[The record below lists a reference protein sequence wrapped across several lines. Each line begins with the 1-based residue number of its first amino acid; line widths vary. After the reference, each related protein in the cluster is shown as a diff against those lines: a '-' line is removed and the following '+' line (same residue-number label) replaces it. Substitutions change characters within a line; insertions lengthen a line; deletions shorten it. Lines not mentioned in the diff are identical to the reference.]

1 MKRIIILFSLFALC
15 LSCAS
20 DVDIK
25 ETTGNLSGIVAD
37 KTTGEPVPVVSLTL
51 EPGGKS
57 TVTGSDGSF
66 SFKDLEAG
74 EYLVTISK
82 KNYKENSVAVNVI
95 AGRDVETH
103 LLIERIPAFV
113 TSDRTE
119 LDFGDNETL
128 TTLSFNII
136 NQSYEDLSW
145 HIEYDKSESCFISS
159 IVPENGR
166 TKYGKTATVV
176 VKIDR
181 DKLVAG
187 ENISSIVVV
196 SDNGDGSSEISIK
209 AEGQGKYKPVLN
221 TLDVSEVSSSSVRVN
236 GKIIDNGFPEY
247 TERGFVYSLN
257 SMPTFD
263 NTISRLTVPLSD
275 DQVFSYKINGLTL
288 GSKYFVRAYAVN
300 KLGVAY
306 SSNEVEF
313 SPMAT
318 EPIVMT
324 SDVVELDI
332 ANATAVCKGNIEYVG
347 DPIYTERGFVYGLQP
362 APDINDSKVIVSGS
376 GAGEFSAKI
385 KNLELDNEYYVRAY
399 VENVLGVYYGNEVSF
414 VTATTSATVKLLDA
428 TSANTVDGS
437 IVLHGDILNVGVP
450 PYTEKGFVYS
460 LSPLPTISDNKVVT
474 GGSGSGAFETKV
486 SGLALDT
493 IYYLRAYVINES
505 GVAYSEEEKTIIVAT
520 TPASVT
526 LNDVVVTNVSD
537 ASAVLSAMVVDVGKP
552 HYTEKGFVYSL
563 TSNPTVNDNKVIVG
577 GSGSGEYNVKVT
589 DLLLDKTYYLRAYII
604 NESGIFYSEE
614 EKSFT
619 VATTPPSVTLTDV
632 VVTNVS
638 DASAVLSAMVVDV
651 GKPHYTEKGFVY
663 SLTSNPTVN
672 DNKVIVGGSGSGEY
686 NVKVTDL
693 LLDKTYY
700 LRAYII
706 NESGIFYS
714 EEEKSFTVATTPPSV
729 KLNEVTS
736 LNATQ
741 MSACLNGEILNV
753 GSPAYTEK
761 GFVLGVH
768 TLPTV
773 NDTKISV
780 PGATTGVFSHVVS
793 DLTLD
798 REYYLRAYVI
808 SNGKIL
814 YSSEERMFK
823 ISMTPPEVEMDE
835 VSSISYNNLSARFN
849 GRVINVGDPVY
860 SELGFVYGKSS
871 FPTVDDMK
879 LLVDDIFSPGAYSG
893 LAKELEANV
902 NYYVRAYALSKAGV
916 SYSAGQ
922 QIFRVAPIL
931 PDVSFS
937 KITTDIYGK
946 SAILVGHMENEGEP
960 MCFEKGFVYSNTNS
974 TPTIYDTKL
983 SVDGNNLELK
993 FDFEYDTEY
1002 HIRAYAANEA
1012 GVAYSQTKTIFV
1024 KTQKPS
1030 VTTKQ
1035 ETNRDL
1041 ERNTTVLNGYI
1052 SDAGIPAYTE
1062 KGFVYSEVYENPTIS
1077 DSKFI
1082 VQGTATG
1089 AFEYRCTTLD
1099 LSKVYYVRAYA
1110 INAQGVAYGESIK
1123 IYNRD
1128 WVELPDV
1135 SIAIMKIDIGEG
1147 RYSSLAT
1154 LCTSQHHEGFSDWRL
1169 PTLDELTAI
1178 YAQKDIIGGFYD
1190 TYYITGTKANS
1201 SQWYMI
1207 NFQTGKLG
1215 YGLDDYRVDYFRARC
1230 VRTLD

>member
-37 KTTGEPVPVVSLTL
+37 KTTGEPVPVVSVTL

-181 DKLVAG
+181 DKLVTG

-209 AEGQGKYKPVLN
+209 AKGQGKYKPVLN

-257 SMPTFD
+257 SMPSFD
-263 NTISRLTVPLSD
+263 NTISKLTVPLSD
-275 DQVFSYKINGLTL
+275 DQLFSYKINGLTL
-288 GSKYFVRAYAVN
+288 GSKYYVRAYAVN

-324 SDVVELDI
+324 SDVIELDI

-385 KNLELDNEYYVRAY
+385 KNLKLDNEYYVRAY
-399 VENVLGVYYGNEVSF
+399 VENVLGVYYGNEVPF

-460 LSPLPTISDNKVVT
+460 LSPFPTISDNKVVT

-577 GSGSGEYNVKVT
+577 GS
-589 DLLLDKTYYLRAYII
+589 D
-604 NESGIFYSEE
+604 
-614 EKSFT
+614 
-619 VATTPPSVTLTDV
+619 
-632 VVTNVS
+632 
-638 DASAVLSAMVVDV
+638 
-651 GKPHYTEKGFVY
+651 
-663 SLTSNPTVN
+663 
-672 DNKVIVGGSGSGEY
+672 SGEY

-780 PGATTGVFSHVVS
+780 SGVTTGVFSHVVS

-849 GRVINVGDPVY
+849 GSVINVGDPVY

-902 NYYVRAYALSKAGV
+902 NYYVRAYALSQAGV
-916 SYSAGQ
+916 TYSAGQ

-1052 SDAGIPAYTE
+1052 SNAGIPAYTE

-1110 INAQGVAYGESIK
+1110 VNAKGVAYGDVIRIAEK
-1123 IYNRD
+1123 D
-1128 WVELPDV
+1128 WVELPAIN
-1135 SIAIMKIDIGEG
+1135 IAVMKTDIGEG
-1147 RYSSLAT
+1147 SWDDMNSLCEN
-1154 LCTSQHHEGFSDWRL
+1154 CTHEGCTDWRL
-1169 PTLDELTAI
+1169 PTLDELCTI
-1178 YAQKDIIGGFYD
+1178 YNERSKVGMNIYSR
-1190 TYYITGTKANS
+1190 YWSGTRLANS
-1201 SQWYMI
+1201 S
-1207 NFQTGKLG
+1207 
-1215 YGLDDYRVDYFRARC
+1215 LDYYIVDMGRGGSYAYNRYSSKYKARC

>member
-619 VATTPPSVTLTDV
+619 VATTPPSV
-632 VVTNVS
+632 
-638 DASAVLSAMVVDV
+638 
-651 GKPHYTEKGFVY
+651 
-663 SLTSNPTVN
+663 
-672 DNKVIVGGSGSGEY
+672 
-686 NVKVTDL
+686 
-693 LLDKTYY
+693 
-700 LRAYII
+700 
-706 NESGIFYS
+706 
-714 EEEKSFTVATTPPSV
+714 